1 MNLQDSITRAAQWIN
16 NSKHTAVFTGSG
28 ISIESGIPTFRGK
41 EGIWNKYNPEMVEI
55 QYFRRH
61 PKESWGV
68 LKEIFYNYFGN
79 VQPNDAHRV
88 IAELEKMGIV
98 KAVVTQNI
106 DNLHQEAGSKTV
118 YEFHGTSRTMSCM
131 GCGSMFESKVIS
143 LDVLPPRCMTCM
155 GILKPDFI
163 FFGEPIPREASM
175 LSFYEAQT
183 ADVVLVIGT
192 TGEVFPACQVPINA
206 KENGARVIEVNTEP
220 SQFTFGITDIFL
232 QGKATEIMNELLKEI
247 KKTS

>member
-1 MNLQDSITRAAQWIN
+1 
-16 NSKHTAVFTGSG
+16 
-28 ISIESGIPTFRGK
+28 
-41 EGIWNKYNPEMVEI
+41 
-55 QYFRRH
+55 
-61 PKESWGV
+61 
-68 LKEIFYNYFGN
+68 
-79 VQPNDAHRV
+79 
-88 IAELEKMGIV
+88 
-98 KAVVTQNI
+98 
-106 DNLHQEAGSKTV
+106 
-118 YEFHGTSRTMSCM
+118 
-131 GCGSMFESKVIS
+131 
-143 LDVLPPRCMTCM
+143 M